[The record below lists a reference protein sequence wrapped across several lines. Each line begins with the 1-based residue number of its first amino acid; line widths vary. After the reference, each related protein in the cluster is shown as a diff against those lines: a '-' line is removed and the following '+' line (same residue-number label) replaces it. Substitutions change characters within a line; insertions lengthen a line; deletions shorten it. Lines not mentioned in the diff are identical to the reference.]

1 MTNGRERFRGELG
14 APRYV
19 VYEARSLKEWPRHAC
34 HSLLFDSG
42 HVFMSKPVFSIFL
55 MTTYLLRGQPAE
67 SPGFTLR
74 TSAEL
79 VVLDTGV
86 QDSRGVN
93 ITGLKRENFRVY
105 ENGKQQTIRQFANE
119 EVPVTLGLVVDASG
133 SMRAKRPQV
142 IQAALGLIAASN
154 PRDEVFVVNFNDD
167 ARLGL
172 PKSVPFADEP
182 NVLRRALSMDPAQ
195 GKTALNDAI
204 LLALDHLNQGRW
216 DKKALLVVSDGGDN
230 NSTHSLADAIAA
242 LQESRAT
249 VYTIGLFQEE
259 DPDQNPGVLQ
269 RLTRISGGEA
279 FVPKTLT
286 EISGICVRIAKD
298 IRTRYTLAYTPERR
312 DDRGAV
318 RKIRVLAR
326 GENGS
331 KLTVH
336 TRTNYIL
343 PGVSEPPPEAQR
355 P

>member
-1 MTNGRERFRGELG
+1 M
-14 APRYV
+14 
-19 VYEARSLKEWPRHAC
+19 
-34 HSLLFDSG
+34 
-42 HVFMSKPVFSIFL
+42 FMSKPVFTMFL
-55 MTTYLLRGQPAE
+55 MTACLLRSQPAE

-86 QDSRGVN
+86 QNSRGVN
-93 ITGLKRENFRVY
+93 VTGLKRENFGIY
-105 ENGKQQTIRQFANE
+105 EDGKQQTIRQFANE
-119 EVPVTLGLVVDASG
+119 ELPVTLGLVVDSSG

-154 PRDEVFVVNFNDD
+154 PKDEVFVVNFNDD

-172 PKSVPFADEP
+172 PKDLPFADEP
-182 NVLRRALSMDPAQ
+182 SVLRRALSMDRAE

-230 NSTHSLADAIAA
+230 NSTHSFADAIAA
-242 LQESRAT
+242 VQASRAT
-249 VYTIGLFQEE
+249 IYTIGLFQEE
-259 DPDQNPGVLQ
+259 DRDQNPGVLL
-269 RLTRISGGEA
+269 RLARISGGEA
-279 FVPKTLT
+279 FVPKALP
-286 EISGICVRIAKD
+286 EIDGICVRIAKD

-312 DDRGAV
+312 DDRRSV
-318 RKIRVLAR
+318 RKIRVVAR
-326 GENGS
+326 GEDGS

-343 PGVSEPPPEAQR
+343 PGISEQPAVAPR